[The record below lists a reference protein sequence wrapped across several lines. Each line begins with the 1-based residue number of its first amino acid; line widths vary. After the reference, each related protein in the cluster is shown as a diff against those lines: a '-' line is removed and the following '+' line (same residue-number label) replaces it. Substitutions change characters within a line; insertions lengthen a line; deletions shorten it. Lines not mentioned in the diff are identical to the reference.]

1 MRAVRIHRHGG
12 PDVLVYE
19 DAPEPTVGPT
29 DVLVAVRAASV
40 NHIDIWV
47 RNGLPRLRLRFPH
60 ILGADVAGVVEAVGA
75 GVRDLDAGAEVM
87 VAPGV
92 SCGQCAACAAGD
104 DTFCATFS
112 ILGEHID
119 GGYAE
124 RIAVPRANVLVKPSH
139 LSFEE
144 AAAIPL
150 VFVTAWNM
158 LVTHGRIRRGE
169 TVLIWGGGSGV
180 GSAAIQIAR
189 LHGARVIATA
199 GAAWKLD
206 RARSLGADETINHAV
221 QDVYDEVR
229 RLTNRRGVDIVFEHV
244 GASTWEASLR
254 LLARGGRLVT
264 CGATTGGEARTDI
277 RYIFSR
283 ELSIHGTWLGP
294 KRDIHAVMVPVA
306 QRLLRPV
313 VHKTLPLEKAAEAHM
328 MMERREHFGK
338 IVLVP

>member
-1 MRAVRIHRHGG
+1 VHAVRIHRHGG

-19 DAPEPTVGPT
+19 EAPEPSIGPT
-29 DVLVAVRAASV
+29 DVLVRVRATSV

-47 RNGLPRLRLRFPH
+47 RGGLPRLRLQFPH
-60 ILGADVAGVVEAVGA
+60 ILGADAAGVVEAVGA
-75 GVRDLDAGAEVM
+75 GVRDLEVGAEVM
-87 VAPGV
+87 LAPGV
-92 SCGQCAACAAGD
+92 SCGQCAPCAAGD
-104 DTFCATFS
+104 DTFCPAYS

-124 RIAVPRANVLVKPSH
+124 RVAVPRANAVAKPPH

-144 AAAIPL
+144 AAAVPL

-169 TVLIWGGGSGV
+169 TVLVWGGGSGV

-206 RARSLGADETINHAV
+206 RARALGADEVINHAD
-221 QDVYDEVR
+221 QDVFDEVR
-229 RLTNRRGVDIVFEHV
+229 RMTSRRGVDIVFEHI
-244 GASTWEASLR
+244 GAATWDASVR

-264 CGATTGGEARTDI
+264 CGATTGAEARTDI
-277 RYIFSR
+277 RYIFGR
-283 ELSIHGTWLGP
+283 ELSICGTWLGP
-294 KRDIHAVMVPVA
+294 KRDFYAVMVPLS
-306 QRLLRPV
+306 QGLLRPV
-313 VHKTLPLEKAAEAHM
+313 VDRVLPLAQAAEAHAIM
-328 MMERREHFGK
+328 QRREHFGK

>member
-1 MRAVRIHRHGG
+1 VRAVRMHRHGG
-12 PDVLVYE
+12 PEVLAYE
-19 DAPEPTVGPT
+19 EAPDPAVGPT
-29 DVLVAVRAASV
+29 DVLVRVRAVSV

-47 RNGLPRLRLRFPH
+47 RNGLPRLRLQFPH
-60 ILGADVAGVVEAVGA
+60 ILGADVAGVVEALGA
-75 GVRDLDAGAEVM
+75 AANDLEVGAEVM
-87 VAPGV
+87 LAPGV
-92 SCGQCAACAAGD
+92 SCGRCASCAAGD
-104 DTFCATFS
+104 DTFCPTYS

-124 RIAVPRANVLVKPSH
+124 QIAVPRVNVLAKPRH

-144 AAAIPL
+144 AAAVPL

-158 LVTHGRIRRGE
+158 LVTRARIRRGE
-169 TVLIWGGGSGV
+169 TVLIWGAGSGI

-206 RARSLGADETINHAV
+206 RARVLGALDMINHAE
-221 QDVYDEVR
+221 QDVYEEVR
-229 RLTNRRGVDIVFEHV
+229 RLTNRRGVDVVFEHV
-244 GASTWEASLR
+244 GASTWETSLR

-264 CGATTGGEARTDI
+264 CGATTGGEGKTDI

-283 ELSIHGTWLGP
+283 ELSIHGAWLGP
-294 KRDIHAVMVPVA
+294 KRDLQSAMVPVSEG
-306 QRLLRPV
+306 LLRPV
-313 VHKTLPLEKAAEAHM
+313 VHEVLPLAKAAEAHAIM
-328 MMERREHFGK
+328 QRREHFGK